1 MKEDCIFCKIVRGQI
16 PCGKLYEDQTTLAF
30 LDVNPWSRGHCL
42 VIPKAHYSCLDEC
55 PDEIIAAV
63 SKKISLIAASV
74 LKVVQAQAYNVLN
87 NNGRAAG
94 QLVNHL
100 HFHIIPRS
108 ADDGIISHAPQ
119 GKYNPG
125 ELDDLAKRIIQEL

>member
-1 MKEDCIFCKIVRGQI
+1 MKEDCIFCEIVRGQI

-63 SKKISLIAASV
+63 SKNIPRIAGAV
-74 LKVVQAQAYNVLN
+74 LRVVQAEGYNVLN

-100 HFHIIPRS
+100 HFHIIPRT
-108 ADDGIISHAPQ
+108 ANDGIISHASQ

-125 ELDDLAKRIIQEL
+125 ELDDLAKRITHEI